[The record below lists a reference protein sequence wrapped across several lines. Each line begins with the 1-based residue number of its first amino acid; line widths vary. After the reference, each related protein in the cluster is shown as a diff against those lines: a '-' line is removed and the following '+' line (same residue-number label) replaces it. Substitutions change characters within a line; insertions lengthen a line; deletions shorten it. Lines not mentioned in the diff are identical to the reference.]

1 MIESPTADG
10 RNPANQLRLL
20 VYPTI
25 CRILYIPGGAG
36 FCPST
41 VSQHSQHLL
50 LPCYVQDIF
59 TACKPAMEEALS
71 QCIYNILNS
80 AAVVASKCAKVV
92 A

>member
-1 MIESPTADG
+1 MIESPTVDG

-25 CRILYIPGGAG
+25 YRILYIPGGAG

-71 QCIYNILNS
+71 QCICNILNS